1 MEPDPGGLRAHVTE
15 STNVPERPST
25 IRAPEAPM
33 DVQLKNS
40 GFEASKMTKSLSVD
54 SGFEA
59 VEI

>member
-1 MEPDPGGLRAHVTE
+1 
-15 STNVPERPST
+15 
-25 IRAPEAPM
+25 M

-59 VEI
+59 EPQTSRACPQIEVLPYTLG